1 MGGTVPGDPRAGVS
15 QPPPAPQ
22 DATHPSVLDADLPGG
37 RAGLADPEQG
47 PRASLW
53 KGQQLGE
60 EGGLPGPAENE
71 SSVTEPAPP
80 SP

>member
-1 MGGTVPGDPRAGVS
+1 MGQTVPGDPRAGVS
-15 QPPPAPQ
+15 QPPPPPQ
-22 DATHPSVLDADLPGG
+22 DITYPSVLDADLPGG
-37 RAGLADPEQG
+37 GAGLADPGQG
-47 PRASLW
+47 PRVSPW

-71 SSVTEPAPP
+71 SSVTQPAPP